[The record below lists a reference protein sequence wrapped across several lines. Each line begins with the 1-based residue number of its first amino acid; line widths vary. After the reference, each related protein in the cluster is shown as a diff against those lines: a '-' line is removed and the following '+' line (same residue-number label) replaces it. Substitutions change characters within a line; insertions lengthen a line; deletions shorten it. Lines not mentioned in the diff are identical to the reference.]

1 MNTFTK
7 YTTGLA
13 LAVAM
18 SIAAGGVAQA
28 QNARFDQPYQFQQ
41 TNRSNTAVIM
51 KQVESG
57 LLNPRNDTAT
67 TSSGGLAGLDAS
79 STVLICG
86 GSDGGG
92 AGEQSSSS
100 ATGNS
105 SCVILNNSTGAISI
119 GQDAQGDQGA
129 TSNSS
134 SADKVNEAL
143 NSNPATAK

>member
-1 MNTFTK
+1 MNTFAK
-7 YTTGLA
+7 YTTGFA
-13 LAVAM
+13 LAITM
-18 SIAAGGVAQA
+18 SIAASGVAQA

-57 LLNPRNDTAT
+57 LLNPRNNTAT
-67 TSSGGLAGLDAS
+67 TSNAGLDAS

-92 AGEQSSSS
+92 SGEQSLSS